1 MPARSAV
8 VVDKDHVRLADKALL
23 ILWVWSYAALLYAF
37 GLVKRFEKLSAS
49 Q

>member
-1 MPARSAV
+1 MPESPAV
-8 VVDKDHVRLADKALL
+8 AADKVHVRLVDKALL